1 MREAAIYMCPIVD
14 GGRGARETLCVFL
27 CNPTDAETSALQMAT
42 NRACTRDL
50 SVSLCARAQA

>member
-1 MREAAIYMCPIVD
+1 MCPIVD